1 MSPKSSGQPEEK
13 EMPGSISPEEATV
26 WMKIVGMVAGGFVC
40 FVSGIISATCIV
52 LNKVNGFDK
61 EIIALKNAHVVDQE
75 KCILYRAQMVK
86 ELQSLDIFH
95 QSLTTELSS
104 ARDQRVK
111 QGTLL
116 EHLSKAVVS
125 GNGQVVRLHERIDD
139 IHLIL
144 NADNP
149 HSGRKSKR
157 PQPPIEMQGLRNYID
172 ETLGATTDEPQA
184 QIVAAE

>member
-1 MSPKSSGQPEEK
+1 MH
-13 EMPGSISPEEATV
+13 GSISPEEATG
-26 WMKIVGMVAGGFVC
+26 WMKIIGMVAGGFVC

-61 EIIALKNAHVVDQE
+61 EIISLRNEHLVLKNSHVVDQE
-75 KCILYRAQMVK
+75 KCTLYRCQMEK
-86 ELQSLDIFH
+86 ELHNLDKFH
-95 QSLTTELSS
+95 QTWTIELAS
-104 ARDQRVK
+104 ARDQRIK

-139 IHLIL
+139 IHIIL

-172 ETLGATTDEPQA
+172 GTFNATTAEPSA